1 MSIRKLPSA
10 PEVRPSNNISCELLP
25 AALNHWIPSIKAA
38 KEDDNTISIFD
49 PIGFDWWTGEGVTAK
64 RISAAL
70 YSIGENPVTVNIN
83 SPGGDVFEGLAIYNL
98 LREHKAKVTINILG
112 LAASAASFIAMAGD
126 EIRIAKAGFLMIH
139 NGWVSMAGNRNELR
153 EIADFLEKIDST
165 LATIYS
171 DRTAIKQ
178 DEIQQLMDDETWL
191 NGEDSVEQGFADS
204 YLATDLVDTETKAKT
219 PYQIAAR
226 KIDSLLAEQGLSR
239 NERRTLIK
247 DLKQGMPSATN
258 TGKPSAA
265 NNSTLS
271 VENLNELKATAE
283 KFLAASK

>member
-1 MSIRKLPSA
+1 MSIRTLPIA
-10 PEVRPSNNISCELLP
+10 PELRPNNNVSCELLP
-25 AALNHWIPSIKAA
+25 KALSSWTPSIKAA

-70 YSIGENPVTVNIN
+70 YSIGNNPVTVNIN

-98 LREHKAKVTINILG
+98 LREHKAKVTVNILG

-126 EIRIAKAGFLMIH
+126 EIRIAKAGYFMIH
-139 NGWVSMAGNRNELR
+139 NGWVTVAGNRNELR
-153 EIADFLEKIDST
+153 EIATFLEQFDN
-165 LATIYS
+165 TIASIYA

-178 DEIQQLMDDETWL
+178 DEVQKIMDDETWL
-191 NGEDSVEQGFADS
+191 NGSQSIEQGFADS
-204 YLATDLVDTETKAKT
+204 YLASDLIGTEPKART

-226 KIDSLLAEQGLSR
+226 QIDSLLAEKGLSR
-239 NERRTLIK
+239 SERRSLIK
-247 DLKQGMPSATN
+247 DLKQGMPSATD

-265 NNSTLS
+265 INSTLS
-271 VENLNELKATAE
+271 VENLNELKAATE